1 MSSWTSNRNRIWK
14 ETKCSSIDFVL
25 ECPYICIL
33 CLIFVV
39 TCERI
44 TSASPLRFAICNA
57 IILQVLDFVLFCI
70 LYLVISGIVVYSSL
84 MVALRPLFSYCS
96 KENSSWKFLS
106 FSKLWTPLDIS
117 EVALACFDTFFSW
130 EFGLSDDLMNFYII
144 KTLLFKI

>member
-1 MSSWTSNRNRIWK
+1 MKGNQVFFYWLCIRMSIYLH
-14 ETKCSSIDFVL
+14 FVL
-25 ECPYICIL
+25 DFRCNLWENNFCKS
-33 CLIFVV
+33 F
-39 TCERI
+39 E
-44 TSASPLRFAICNA
+44 ICNLH
-57 IILQVLDFVLFCI
+57 LQVLDFVLFCI